1 MVGKGERM
9 RIWNRRVPCLVVAA
23 AAFCAAGCGQKK
35 SEPGA
40 GGGGP
45 LGNGVL
51 AQVADAKLTETDLQ
65 HLIPEELREG
75 ITGSEVRDILD
86 RWVRTEL
93 LYQRA
98 QKDGLE
104 KDAAVAARLE
114 EMRRDLLADELLQ
127 RELADRVRVTNEEL
141 LAYYR
146 KHETEYTEEL
156 QLKQVLVN
164 TREEAEEVLA
174 LVRTGTPIEDLA
186 RQRSRDV
193 TASRG
198 GDLGFLGKGAMNPAF
213 EPYVFGLLPGQVAG
227 PIPSTFGFH
236 VVKVAAK
243 RQAAEPLSFDAV
255 RDEIM
260 HSLLLEKQQAAHQQ
274 LLDELR
280 RATPVQMATTYAGMA
295 LEKSAQAAEP
305 RDAPGRAQ
313 AGGTQSPD
321 DAADSLATVRE

>member
-1 MVGKGERM
+1 M
-9 RIWNRRVPCLVVAA
+9 RIWNRRASRIVASAVVLV
-23 AAFCAAGCGQKK
+23 AAGCGQKR
-35 SEPGA
+35 PGA
-40 GGGGP
+40 GGGTSGP
-45 LGNGVL
+45 LGSGVL
-51 AQVADAKLTETDLQ
+51 AQVADAKLTESDLQ

-75 ITGSEVRDILD
+75 ITGPEVRDIVD

-104 KDAAVAARLE
+104 SDPPVAARMQEL
-114 EMRRDLLADELLQ
+114 RRDLLADELLQ
-127 RELADRVRVTNEEL
+127 RELGNRVRVTNEEL

-146 KHETEYTEEL
+146 KHENEYTEEL

-164 TREEAEEVLA
+164 TRDEAEEVLS

-213 EPYVFGLLPGQVAG
+213 EPHVFTLEPGQVAG
-227 PIPSTFGFH
+227 PIATTFGFH

-260 HSLLLEKQQAAHQQ
+260 HSLLLEKQQAAQQQ

-280 RATPVQMATTYAGMA
+280 RAMPVQMATTYAGMQLDKA
-295 LEKSAQAAEP
+295 AQSTEP
-305 RDAPGRAQ
+305 RDAPGRSQNAGSMQ
-313 AGGTQSPD
+313 ATEESG
-321 DAADSLATVRE
+321 DSLATVRE

>member
-1 MVGKGERM
+1 M
-9 RIWNRRVPCLVVAA
+9 RIGNRRAWCLVMATA
-23 AAFCAAGCGQKK
+23 TLYAAGCSRKK
-35 SEPGA
+35 PETA
-40 GGGGP
+40 GTTGP

-51 AQVADAKLTETDLQ
+51 AQVADAKLTESDLQ

-93 LYQRA
+93 LYQKA

-104 KDAAVAARLE
+104 NDGPVAARLQ

-127 RELADRVRVTNEEL
+127 RELANRVRVTNEEL

-146 KHETEYTEEL
+146 KHENEYTEEL

-280 RATPVQMATTYAGMA
+280 RSTPVQMATTYAGMA
-295 LEKSAQAAEP
+295 LEKAAQSTEP

-313 AGGTQSPD
+313 TGGMVPPEE
-321 DAADSLATVRE
+321 ADSLATVRE

>member
-1 MVGKGERM
+1 M
-9 RIWNRRVPCLVVAA
+9 RIWNRRASCLVAA
-23 AAFCAAGCGQKK
+23 AAALYAAGCGQKK
-35 SEPGA
+35 PESGA
-40 GGGGP
+40 GTGP

-51 AQVADAKLTETDLQ
+51 AQVADAKLTESDLQ
-65 HLIPEELREG
+65 HLIPAELREG

-86 RWVRTEL
+86 RWVRIEL

-104 KDAAVAARLE
+104 NDAPVAARLQ

-127 RELADRVRVTNEEL
+127 RELGNRVRVTNEEL

-146 KHETEYTEEL
+146 KHENEYTEEL

-186 RQRSRDV
+186 RQRSRDI

-213 EPYVFGLLPGQVAG
+213 EPHVFGLLPGQVAG
-227 PIPSTFGFH
+227 PIPTTFGFH

-280 RATPVQMATTYAGMA
+280 RTTPVQMATTYAGMP

-313 AGGTQSPD
+313 AAGTQAPGE
-321 DAADSLATVRE
+321 ADSLGTGRE